1 MGELFEMTR
10 HYQAAKNPNSE
21 DAVLSIE
28 ETTKID
34 NEREVPSV
42 ACPIFSI
49 FCCIPL
55 GVASLLFQQKAKRA
69 FESGDREE
77 FEKSSKK
84 TKTFYLAGIILGS
97 ILLIVEILQI
107 IIDDDDDDCLLL
119 SQIITY
125 YLLP

>member
-1 MGELFEMTR
+1 MGYKFVIEFFEMTS

-28 ETTKID
+28 EIKNID

-55 GVASLLFQQKAKRA
+55 GVASLIFQQKAKRA
-69 FESGDREE
+69 LESGDREE

-97 ILLIVEILQI
+97 ILLILRILI
-107 IIDDDDDDCLLL
+107 EM
-119 SQIITY
+119 
-125 YLLP
+125 YLEMYLD